1 MTIISTSKAREM
13 LPQFIDSLKE
23 SDGAFVI
30 GRRNIPEAVLI
41 RFPASYRKD
50 VTDSTNVNAHS
61 SSFDFL
67 YGEKDLYTIEDVQK

>member
-41 RFPASYRKD
+41 RFPSSYRKD
-50 VTDSTNVNAHS
+50 VTDSTNVNAYS

-67 YGEKDLYTIEDVQK
+67 YDEKDLYTIEDVQK